1 MFEMPDDLAQ
11 DTLNYLAK
19 QPFIDVVDLINRLQQ
34 MKRIESPNSHA
45 DEAVIIPP
53 VKK

>member
-19 QPFIDVVDLINRLQQ
+19 QPFIEVVDLINRLQQ
-34 MKRIESPNSHA
+34 MKRIESTNSHA
-45 DEAVIIPP
+45 ETVVMPP